1 MKANE
6 LRIGNLI
13 LFYKDVIEINYINKT
28 HIGYGKG
35 NFAPISFNN
44 FEPIPLTEEWL
55 IKLGFEKKQR
65 LYVLSFLRVEINKYI
80 NGKWEYTLL
89 FNDIKKIKEIKYVH
103 KLQNLYFELT
113 GEELTIKTI

>member
-1 MKANE
+1 MIQANE

-55 IKLGFEKKQR
+55 LKFGFEVSEIFKNSYILNSVEIYIQDG
-65 LYVLSFLRVEINKYI
+65 LYWYDFGNDRVEVKTI
-80 NGKWEYTLL
+80 
-89 FNDIKKIKEIKYVH
+89 H
-103 KLQNLYFELT
+103 QLQNLYFALND
-113 GEELTIKTI
+113 EELTIKKL